1 MESIDQIKSELLARN
16 MTQRQLADELE
27 ISYQLLSGVLNRTI
41 TSLRVEILL
50 IEWLKK

>member
-1 MESIDQIKSELLARN
+1 MESIDQIKSELARLS
-16 MTQRQLADELE
+16 MTQRDLAKILG